1 MTLLV
6 ALVGVPVVGAA
17 LAVLLDTLADWPRFG
32 GGRAGPPDVDTSGL
46 ARRTALA
53 TLAVHAALAL
63 ALVAR
68 VGEAGQV
75 RTVVADLPPRVGI
88 ALAADQFAA
97 LVVAVVAVVSTGAVW
112 YALAVGVGDASSDAL
127 FVLLAGGLSG
137 VAVTADLFNLYVF
150 LEIAGLAAYALVSVG
165 EEGSALAAFRYLLV
179 GTVGATLYLLA
190 VGYLYLGTGNLNIAE
205 SNKYIS
211 QIGVDAPLVL
221 AAFAF
226 AFVGFAVKIPL
237 VPVHTW
243 LPDAHAKASVP
254 ASVVL
259 SALVTTAGTYAFVK
273 VLYGAFGVG
282 FLDANPTVGS
292 LVSGLGAV
300 SLLGGGVAAL
310 REEKVK
316 RVLAY
321 STVSQLGIVVVGV
334 GLGTQTGL
342 TGAAVHLLG
351 HAVTKAGLFV
361 AAGLVALST
370 GAKTVEEYAGVGERA
385 PVVSAAFGVLALGM
399 VGVPPTVGFAGKWY
413 VLVAAARVEAWLLV
427 AAVLASSLLSVAYF
441 GRILVRL
448 YFVEADDASGVAERR
463 PADDSG
469 ESSALAVLPLLAAL
483 ATVALGLGAATLA
496 QLLGPA
502 IRGLLA

>member
-1 MTLLV
+1 MSLLV

-17 LAVLLDTLADWPRFG
+17 LAVLLDLLA
-32 GGRAGPPDVDTSGL
+32 GRNGRVDAPDFDSSRL

-53 TLAVHAALAL
+53 TLAVHAALAV

-68 VGEAGQV
+68 VADEGRV

-88 ALAADQFAA
+88 ALAADPFAA

-112 YALAVGVGDASSDAL
+112 YALAVGVGDARSDAL

-137 VAVTADLFNLYVF
+137 IAVTADLFNLYVF

-165 EEGSALAAFRYLLV
+165 EEGSARAAFRYLLV

-190 VGYLYLGTGNLNIAE
+190 VGYLYIGTGNLNIAE

-211 QIGVDAPLVL
+211 QIGLDAPLVL
-221 AAFAF
+221 AAFAL
-226 AFVGFAVKIPL
+226 AFVGLAVKIPL

-254 ASVVL
+254 ASVDL
-259 SALVTTAGTYAFVK
+259 SALVTTAGTYAFVT

-282 FLDANPTVGS
+282 FLDANPAVGS
-292 LVSGLGAV
+292 LVSGVGAV
-300 SLLGGGVAAL
+300 SLLVGGVGAL
-310 REEKVK
+310 REETVK

-334 GLGTQTGL
+334 GLGTSTGL

-351 HAVTKAGLFV
+351 HAVTKAGLFF
-361 AAGLVALST
+361 AAGLLALST
-370 GAKTVEEYAGVGERA
+370 GAKTVEEYAGVGYRA
-385 PVVSAAFGVLALGM
+385 PVASAAFAVLAFGM

-413 VLVAAARVEAWLLV
+413 VLVAAARAEAWLLV

-441 GRILVRL
+441 GRILVRM
-448 YFVEADDASGVAERR
+448 YFAEDGGADDVAPRTPGDGSDGSSGL
-463 PADDSG
+463 
-469 ESSALAVLPLLAAL
+469 SALPALAAL

-496 QLLGPA
+496 QFLEPA